1 MKCMA
6 LMLHANQFMDSLMQ
20 VPYAATGVNYFRM
33 LQRFSSILT
42 ALQTPTASCT
52 QQIQDKIKA
61 HEWNINN
68 KGLLEVYDEKAVTAF
83 AATLNLQ
90 FWQRF

>member
-1 MKCMA
+1 MA

-42 ALQTPTASCT
+42 ALQTPTPSCM
-52 QQIQDKIKA
+52 QQMQDEVKAYERTIKDK
-61 HEWNINN
+61 E
-68 KGLLEVYDEKAVTAF
+68 LMEVYNENAVIAF
-83 AATLNLQ
+83 AATLHLQ
-90 FWQRF
+90 LG

>member
-20 VPYAATGVNYFRM
+20 VTYAVTGVRFFRI
-33 LQRFSSILT
+33 LQRLSSILT
-42 ALQTPTASCT
+42 ALQTPTASRT
-52 QQIQDKIKA
+52 QQIQDEIKA
-61 HEWNINN
+61 HEWTINN
-68 KGLLEVYDEKAVTAF
+68 KGLLEVYDEKAVTEF
-83 AATLNLQ
+83 AATLHLQ